1 MESNGEICHIQP
13 HGTTVPIEARFIRGW
28 RPYRIGNAYCHL
40 IVDKKGDAI
49 QVFSEDDGNNSICA
63 SIQIMNCYR
72 LERYVCSRAPAQM
85 KVVAHP
91 AALRIGRASSIIPIE
106 NNSLIPSTY
115 FNFIGYEHLRSRLNN
130 HQLLT
135 GQPTFLNKK
144 LIILYN
150 YFYKDLP
157 TDYVGKI
164 DDTWYEN
171 TNNGTVMRLK
181 IADPI
186 KEPIHITLWPEIA
199 CSVNTEPIINADHHV
214 VVAVTSLKVIEFRDK
229 IRLESTSATHV
240 YVDPDIDIAK
250 SIASTFEKLEGP
262 KLPGQTFQKTIQ
274 TIESP
279 SKRNRTT
286 IAALQSQNP
295 SEMPGIA
302 FTCHASVT
310 AFNNRRSWYYT
321 ACKNCHR
328 KIEQQTDGYICVNHG
343 IMEPTYCY
351 CLAATLAD
359 DTGSIS
365 VTIFDQAVTS
375 VIGIS
380 CYEMVVQRGYTDTTI
395 IPEPLLSI
403 KGQDKIYRLERGS
416 ASSPFKVNRIFSV
429 QEEASIPS
437 TLFQTT
443 AHHVPA
449 PDTPVGKSSSLT
461 DTKRQ
466 LSPPTE
472 SYICRF
478 IVCLIQQVIQIG
490 IYSYIRLLPIYTN
503 FNLRNSNEA
512 Y

>member
-135 GQPTFLNKK
+135 
-144 LIILYN
+144 
-150 YFYKDLP
+150 
-157 TDYVGKI
+157 GKI

-310 AFNNRRSWYYT
+310 AFNNRRS
-321 ACKNCHR
+321 
-328 KIEQQTDGYICVNHG
+328 
-343 IMEPTYCY
+343 CY

-466 LSPPTE
+466 LSPPTG
-472 SYICRF
+472 
-478 IVCLIQQVIQIG
+478 IVMKP
-490 IYSYIRLLPIYTN
+490 IRRIFKWIAPASHPVGPPPTSPLVSEVGLFFHIHCPFS
-503 FNLRNSNEA
+503 FNLFM
-512 Y
+512 